1 MFKNYIKIAWRI
13 LTKHKIYS
21 AINILGLAVGLA
33 GAILTFLFVQHELS
47 YDRFHENTKN
57 IYRIYTNWHAKD
69 GSIER
74 TFWGVTMPMGPAVEE
89 YFQEVSRSTRLAPA
103 RVTVKTAENLYNERI
118 LMVDKNFFEVFSFPL
133 ISGLAS
139 SIFFQENSLVLS
151 EEFARKY
158 FGNNNPIGQTVTL
171 ISGQETGDFVVT
183 GVAKQPPNNSSI
195 NFNVIMDIESA
206 NRLNINE
213 MWLDNWGA
221 SGWQNY
227 VLLQKGTST
236 NSLIQKFDGFIS
248 QYLSSTVEQYKKRR
262 GWNGEGS
269 PISFSFQP
277 IARVHLDPNVSGSL
291 NLKAIF
297 ILSGIAVIILFIAC
311 INFMNL
317 SIGQA
322 STRSKEVGVRKV
334 LGANHKQLKL
344 QFWSEFF
351 IITGISMITGLV
363 LVEVL
368 LPIFNR
374 LSNRSLTIRAAFQ
387 PPNLLILVAL
397 FFIVGLASGSYPA
410 LVMSRFRP
418 VESLKG
424 KMKLGGKNVLTRSL
438 VVAQFA
444 LSVFLIIATIVLG
457 RQIHYMLTT
466 DPGFNKDGVI
476 IIRAQEPDAEAGNT
490 LLKRFRDRLSQEPD
504 VVSVSGM
511 ATSVGDVA
519 VYPFNKNGR
528 EIEVYQNR
536 VDYDYFKTMEIEV
549 TMGRTF
555 SPEYPTDVEGV
566 VVNEKLLKE
575 LEITDPIGKPL
586 EGYFVPLTI
595 IGVVKD
601 YINQDFRLD
610 ILPALHIIRPAWGI
624 RNLIVRITPR
634 NLSETLA
641 MLKRN
646 WNEIQP
652 NKPFLYSFLDESFQE
667 LYDEEK
673 RWGAIVTSSSV
684 LAVLIACMGIFGLTS
699 ITVNRRTK
707 EIGIRKVLGANV
719 PQIIHSITK
728 EFIILVGLANIIG
741 WPVAYFTMRA
751 LLDNYYFRIS
761 LGVQYFLLAGIIT
774 VSIALMTTAF
784 LALRAAMANPVDTL
798 RCE

>member
-33 GAILTFLFVQHELS
+33 GAILTFLFVQNELS
-47 YDRFHENTKN
+47 YDRFHENKDN
-57 IYRIYTNWHAKD
+57 IYRIYTNWHAED
-69 GSIER
+69 GGIER
-74 TFWGVTMPMGPAVEE
+74 TFQGVVMPMGPAVEE
-89 YFQEVSRSTRLAPA
+89 SFPEVTHSTRLSPA

-139 SIFFQENSLVLS
+139 SVFSQENSLVLS
-151 EEFARKY
+151 EEHAQKY
-158 FGNNNPIGQTVTL
+158 FGIDNPVGQTLTL
-171 ISGQETGDFVVT
+171 ISGQDMGDFVVA
-183 GVAKQPPNNSSI
+183 GVTKQPPNNSSI
-195 NFNVIMDIESA
+195 NFNVIIDIESA
-206 NRLNINE
+206 NRLNLNE
-213 MWLDNWGA
+213 MWLNNWEA
-221 SGWQNY
+221 FGWQNY
-227 VLLQKGTST
+227 VLLQNGTST
-236 NSLIQKFDGFIS
+236 DNLIPKFEGFIS
-248 QYLSSTVEQYKKRR
+248 QHFASFIGIYKNRR

-277 IARVHLDPNVSGSL
+277 LTRVHLDPNVNGSL
-291 NLKAIF
+291 NLMAIF
-297 ILSGIAVIILFIAC
+297 ILVGIAVIILFIAC

-317 SIGQA
+317 SIGRA
-322 STRSKEVGVRKV
+322 STRSREVGVRKV
-334 LGANHKQLKL
+334 LGANHKQLKR
-344 QFWSEFF
+344 QFWGEYF
-351 IITGISMITGLV
+351 IITGISMMTGLV
-363 LVEVL
+363 LTEIL

-374 LSNRSLTIRAAFQ
+374 LSNKSLTLKAAFQ
-387 PPNLLILVAL
+387 PLNLLILVAL
-397 FFIVGLASGSYPA
+397 FFIVGFFSGSYPA

-424 KMKLGGKNVLTRSL
+424 KMKFGGNNVLTRSL
-438 VVAQFA
+438 VVIQFA
-444 LSVFLIIATIVLG
+444 LSVFLIIATIVMG
-457 RQIHYMLTT
+457 RQINFMLTA
-466 DPGFNKDGVI
+466 DPGYNKDGVVI
-476 IIRAQEPDAEAGNT
+476 ISAQEPDAEASNT
-490 LLKRFRDRLSQEPD
+490 FLKLYRDRLSQESN

-511 ATSVGDVA
+511 AGGIGDVA
-519 VYPFNKNGR
+519 VYPFNKEGR

-536 VDYDYFKTMEIEV
+536 VDYDYFKTMEIAV

-586 EGYFVPLTI
+586 EGYSVPLTI

-610 ILPALHIIRPAWGI
+610 ILPAIHFIRPTWRI
-624 RNLIVRITPR
+624 RSIIVRITPR
-634 NLSETLA
+634 NLSETLL
-641 MLKRN
+641 MLEKN

-652 NKPFLYSFLDESFQE
+652 NKPFIYSFLDETFQE
-667 LYDEEK
+667 LYEEER

-684 LAVLIACMGIFGLTS
+684 LAILIACMGIFGLTS

-719 PQIIHSITK
+719 PQVIHTITK

-741 WPVAYFTMRA
+741 WPVAFFAMRA
-751 LLDNYYFRIS
+751 LLNNYYFRVS
-761 LGVQYFLLAGIIT
+761 LGIQYFLLVGVLSI
-774 VSIALMTTAF
+774 SIALLTTAF